1 MQLRSRTLTKYVEA
15 IIKPVSEPTTVSTQT
30 DMEPTFVVHESGMKN
45 EIKSRCHTPSIKEMD
60 RLGMVDPILAAVST
74 AKETVMFQI
83 HDSCRRHDSRLV
95 LVFDTETT
103 GLVPKTDHQKRIYPA
118 LEEYP
123 HMLQLCF
130 VLYNLDTETIEQ
142 EYNEYIRVDDDVPI
156 LPIITQITGIT
167 RDMCTAPRGV
177 DVADAMTAFYHAY
190 MQCGVVVAHN
200 IRFDK
205 EVIKAEMERHHHAM
219 VDRGCACPVAL
230 FHHVYMRIH
239 QMSTV
244 CTMLDGARIA
254 QQLPPR
260 GAIPDPASDPTAAP
274 HAYTWPTLAE
284 LHRRLFGTVPEG
296 LHDARVDVMACLRC
310 YQEMAR
316 LRQCPRQA

>member
-1 MQLRSRTLTKYVEA
+1 MQLRSRTLLKYVE
-15 IIKPVSEPTTVSTQT
+15 PVEAKSASVSVQT
-30 DMEPTFVVHESGMKN
+30 DVEPTFVIHE
-45 EIKSRCHTPSIKEMD
+45 ID
-60 RLGMVDPILAAVST
+60 MVDPILAAVPET
-74 AKETVMFQI
+74 AIDTFATNK
-83 HDSCRRHDSRLV
+83 HDSRRV

-130 VLYNLDTETIEQ
+130 VIYNLDTATIEQ

-205 EVIKAEMERHHHAM
+205 EVIKAEMERQHHAM

-239 QMSTV
+239 GMSTV

-254 QQLPPR
+254 
-260 GAIPDPASDPTAAP
+260 DPASDPTAAP
-274 HAYTWPTLAE
+274 HTYKWPKLAE

-310 YQEMAR
+310 YQEMNR
-316 LRQCPRQA
+316 LRQ

>member
-1 MQLRSRTLTKYVEA
+1 MQLRSRTLLKYVE
-15 IIKPVSEPTTVSTQT
+15 PVEAKSASVSVQT
-30 DMEPTFVVHESGMKN
+30 DVEPTFVVHESDMKN
-45 EIKSRCHTPSIKEMD
+45 EIKSRCHNQSIQEMD
-60 RLGMVDPILAAVST
+60 RLGMVDPILAAVPET
-74 AKETVMFQI
+74 AIDTFATNT
-83 HDSCRRHDSRLV
+83 HDSRRV

-130 VLYNLDTETIEQ
+130 VIYNLDTATIEQ

-205 EVIKAEMERHHHAM
+205 EVIKAEMERQHHAM

-239 QMSTV
+239 GMSTV

-254 QQLPPR
+254 
-260 GAIPDPASDPTAAP
+260 DPASDPTAAP
-274 HAYTWPTLAE
+274 HTYKWPKLAE

-310 YQEMAR
+310 YQEMNR
-316 LRQCPRQA
+316 LRQ

>member
-1 MQLRSRTLTKYVEA
+1 MQLRSRTLRKYVE
-15 IIKPVSEPTTVSTQT
+15 PVKAESTSVSVQT
-30 DMEPTFVVHESGMKN
+30 DVEPPHE
-45 EIKSRCHTPSIKEMD
+45 ID
-60 RLGMVDPILAAVST
+60 MVDPILAAVPET
-74 AKETVMFQI
+74 AIDTFATNK
-83 HDSCRRHDSRLV
+83 HDSRLV

-130 VLYNLDTETIEQ
+130 VLYNLDTATIEQ
-142 EYNEYIRVDDDVPI
+142 EYNEYIRVDADVPI

-177 DVADAMTAFYHAY
+177 DVADAMTAFYNAY

-205 EVIKAEMERHHHAM
+205 EVIKAEMERQHHAM

-239 QMSTV
+239 GMSTV
-244 CTMLDGARIA
+244 CTMLDGARI
-254 QQLPPR
+254 
-260 GAIPDPASDPTAAP
+260 PDPASDPSATLCTIP
-274 HAYTWPTLAE
+274 YKWPKLAE
-284 LHRRLFGTVPEG
+284 LHRRLFGTVPDG

-310 YQEMAR
+310 YQEMNR

>member
-15 IIKPVSEPTTVSTQT
+15 IKSKPTTVSTQT
-30 DMEPTFVVHESGMKN
+30 DVESLDESGM
-45 EIKSRCHTPSIKEMD
+45 
-60 RLGMVDPILAAVST
+60 VDSVSAADANKDTIDS
-74 AKETVMFQI
+74 FLYS
-83 HDSCRRHDSRLV
+83 HDDSCHQNESYPLHDSRRV

-123 HMLQLCF
+123 YMLQLCF
-130 VLYNLDTETIEQ
+130 VIYNLDTETVEK

-177 DVADAMTAFYHAY
+177 DVADALTAFYDAY
-190 MQCGVVVAHN
+190 RRCGVVVAHN

-205 EVIKAEMERHHHAM
+205 EVVKGEMERNHHAM

-239 QMSTV
+239 GMSSV
-244 CTMLDGARIA
+244 CTMFDGARIA
-254 QQLPPR
+254 QQLPLT
-260 GAIPDPASDPTAAP
+260 GAIPDPASNPIQIVP
-274 HAYTWPTLAE
+274 YKWPKLAE

-310 YQEMAR
+310 YQEMNR
-316 LRQCPRQA
+316 LRAAIGAVA

>member
-1 MQLRSRTLTKYVEA
+1 MQLRSRTLLKYVD
-15 IIKPVSEPTTVSTQT
+15 PVATTKTVSVSVQT
-30 DMEPTFVVHESGMKN
+30 EVESTY
-45 EIKSRCHTPSIKEMD
+45 ES
-60 RLGMVDPILAAVST
+60 GMVDPILVAISAQEDVT
-74 AKETVMFQI
+74 FHI
-83 HDSCRRHDSRLV
+83 RDSCRRHDSRLV

-103 GLVPKTDHQKRIYPA
+103 GLVPKTNHQTHIYPA

-142 EYNEYIRVDDDVPI
+142 EYNEYIRVDDDIPI

-219 VDRGCACPVAL
+219 VERGCASPVAL

-239 QMSTV
+239 QMTTV
-244 CTMLDGARIA
+244 CTMLDGLR
-254 QQLPPR
+254 
-260 GAIPDPASDPTAAP
+260 IPDPETGARVPK
-274 HAYTWPTLAE
+274 WPKLSE
-284 LHRRLFGTVPEG
+284 LHRRLFGTVPDG

-310 YQEMAR
+310 YQEMIR
-316 LRQCPRQA
+316 LRSSSSSEDTVSIF

>member
-1 MQLRSRTLTKYVEA
+1 MQLRSRNLAHVVTPIAVTHVVHCEDDE
-15 IIKPVSEPTTVSTQT
+15 SESTSVSTQT
-30 DMEPTFVVHESGMKN
+30 DVESIHESGV
-45 EIKSRCHTPSIKEMD
+45 
-60 RLGMVDPILAAVST
+60 VDLILAAIPKSDEIVT
-74 AKETVMFQI
+74 NT
-83 HDSCRRHDSRLV
+83 HDLNRIESNRYELSRHDSRLV

-130 VLYNLDTETIEQ
+130 VLYNLDTETIVQ
-142 EYNEYIRVDDDVPI
+142 EYNEYIRVDDHVPI

-167 RDMCTAPRGV
+167 RDMCTSPRGV
-177 DVADAMTAFYHAY
+177 DVADALAAFYRAY
-190 MQCGVVVAHN
+190 QQCGVVVAHN

-219 VDRGCACPVAL
+219 VDRGCVCPVVL

-239 QMSTV
+239 RMSTV
-244 CTMLDGARIA
+244 CTMLEGARIA
-254 QQLPPR
+254 QQLPRIADPST
-260 GAIPDPASDPTAAP
+260 GAATTTP
-274 HAYTWPTLAE
+274 YKWPKLAE
-284 LHRRLFGTVPEG
+284 LHRRLFGTVPDG

-310 YQEMAR
+310 YQEMLR
-316 LRQCPRQA
+316 LQQQS